1 MGLAF
6 LALGSNSSSGSD
18 FGMVISVA
26 GKDFVVDID
35 VDDRYK
41 MDGAMKNDDTMEG
54 TDMISSS
61 GANNRMVQSGFV
73 IIDTAVCLSV

>member
-1 MGLAF
+1 M
-6 LALGSNSSSGSD
+6 
-18 FGMVISVA
+18 ISVA

-73 IIDTAVCLSV
+73 IDTMHAVCTYSSSLVNSIMWERYLSTLLIT

>member
-1 MGLAF
+1 M
-6 LALGSNSSSGSD
+6 
-18 FGMVISVA
+18 ISVA

-73 IIDTAVCLSV
+73 IDTMQCLSCV